1 MMGIIVGEANII
13 AGVPSM
19 IVCGM
24 EIAMYGTTMMVDAPS
39 MIMSVAETSDSL
51 PKLPMWSADM
61 ILSESSIIKDDVKNV
76 AALSSHQAERRGF
89 DPRLRS

>member
-39 MIMSVAETSDSL
+39 MIMSVAETSDS
-51 PKLPMWSADM
+51 
-61 ILSESSIIKDDVKNV
+61 
-76 AALSSHQAERRGF
+76 
-89 DPRLRS
+89 

>member
-39 MIMSVAETSDSL
+39 MIMSVTEVTYVECRHDL
-51 PKLPMWSADM
+51 VG
-61 ILSESSIIKDDVKNV
+61 IINN
-76 AALSSHQAERRGF
+76 
-89 DPRLRS
+89 

>member
-1 MMGIIVGEANII
+1 MMEIIVGEANII

-39 MIMSVAETSDSL
+39 MIMSVAETSDS
-51 PKLPMWSADM
+51 
-61 ILSESSIIKDDVKNV
+61 
-76 AALSSHQAERRGF
+76 
-89 DPRLRS
+89 